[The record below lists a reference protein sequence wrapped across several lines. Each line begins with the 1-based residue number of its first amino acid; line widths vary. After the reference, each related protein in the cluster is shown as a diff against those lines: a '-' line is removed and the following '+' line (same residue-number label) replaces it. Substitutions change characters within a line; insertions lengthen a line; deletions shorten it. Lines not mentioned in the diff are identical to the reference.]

1 MPLIIALKSSIKDI
15 CMLKLISATPSPYA
29 RKVRV
34 ALAEKNIPFDLI
46 TEVPWNQGALTEQHN
61 PLAKLPVLMLE
72 DGSSIYDSRFILEY
86 LECMY
91 PERPLLS
98 SEVLERLIAKKL
110 EVLGDGVCD
119 AVVLLFFE
127 RMRGE
132 HASAEWTARQ
142 VHKIEG
148 GVRELARL
156 IEKRQFA
163 VGDQFGLADIAV
175 GAALG
180 YLKVRFTDFDWQ
192 PLYPSLANYSTNLE
206 QRPSFQSTQPYP
218 QTITDKVV

>member
-1 MPLIIALKSSIKDI
+1 
-15 CMLKLISATPSPYA
+15 MLKLISATPSPYA

-72 DGSSIYDSRFILEY
+72 DGSSIYYSRFILEY

-98 SEVLERLIAKKL
+98 SEVLERLIAKRL
-110 EVLGDGVCD
+110 EVLADGVCD

-132 HASAEWTARQ
+132 HASA
-142 VHKIEG
+142 
-148 GVRELARL
+148 
-156 IEKRQFA
+156 
-163 VGDQFGLADIAV
+163 
-175 GAALG
+175 
-180 YLKVRFTDFDWQ
+180 
-192 PLYPSLANYSTNLE
+192 
-206 QRPSFQSTQPYP
+206 
-218 QTITDKVV
+218 